1 MRKGKMTISVA
12 PHARYMI
19 LCDEVLPDPQ
29 RPGKLMIV
37 GLTSLVDWPA
47 DGTAPLLL
55 EKLVVLLVLTDGR
68 GVGTGQI
75 VCRNEVSG
83 AAVFGSPPTRIT
95 FEGRE
100 PTGHYAVTFKL
111 LDCRFREP
119 GAYVVQFLFDDT
131 LVQEQ
136 PLTVR

>member
-1 MRKGKMTISVA
+1 MAISLA
-12 PHARYMI
+12 PRARYMI

-37 GLTSLVDWPA
+37 GLTSLINWPA
-47 DGTAPLLL
+47 ASTEPLQL
-55 EKLVVLLVLTDGR
+55 ERLVVLLVLTDGR

-75 VCRNEVSG
+75 VCRSEESG
-83 AAVFGSPPTRIT
+83 RPVFGSPPTRIS
-95 FEGRE
+95 FEGKG
-100 PTGHYAVTFKL
+100 PIGHHAVTFKL
-111 LDCRFREP
+111 LDCHFREA
-119 GAYVVQFLFDDT
+119 GAYVVQFLFDGT

>member
-1 MRKGKMTISVA
+1 MAITLA
-12 PHARYMI
+12 PRARYMI

-37 GLTSLVDWPA
+37 GLTSLINWPA
-47 DGTAPLLL
+47 ASTEPLRM
-55 EKLVVLLVLTDGR
+55 ERLVVLLVLTDGR
-68 GVGTGQI
+68 GAGMGQI
-75 VCRNEVSG
+75 ICRNEEG
-83 AAVFGSPPTRIT
+83 GDPVFGSPPTRLS
-95 FEGRE
+95 FEGKE

-111 LDCRFREP
+111 LDCRFRES